1 MKLFKKILFIIFI
14 IFCLIS
20 FSFYLKE
27 FLFSKQEVVKKEEKK
42 EEKEKKKEYS
52 LSLAMV
58 GDALYHTGTYKDGY
72 QSNGT
77 YSFDYQL
84 EQVKPIIEK
93 FDLAYYNQ
101 ESILGGKELGY
112 SSYPTFNSPNEV
124 GDAYVNAGF
133 NLVSLANNHTLD
145 KGTTGVMNSSAYWK
159 TKDVV
164 TAGSYSSQEDRQI
177 KIHTK
182 NNIDY
187 AFLSYTITTNGIKVP
202 YGKDYLVDVYSYE
215 KAKADIES
223 VKDADVILVAMHW
236 GDEYTYEPN
245 SKQVEI
251 ATELSNLG
259 VDVVIGAH
267 PHVVQPIDKINDTVV
282 IYSLGNFI
290 SGQIG
295 IERRVGLLASLK
307 INKVVENNTETIS
320 ISDIKGELLYTSR
333 TEAFT
338 NYKVIPFRNLNSS
351 TLYNY
356 DSIKS
361 KYEGIV
367 NKRNIEG
374 VTIGKVD

>member
-1 MKLFKKILFIIFI
+1 MKLYKKILWILFI

-20 FSFYLKE
+20 FGLYLNE
-27 FLFSKQEVVKKEEKK
+27 FLFSKPKEIKEEIKKEEKP
-42 EEKEKKKEYS
+42 KKKEYS

-84 EQVKPIIEK
+84 EQIKPIVEP

-101 ESILGGKELGY
+101 ESILGGKDLGY

-145 KGTTGVMNSSAYWK
+145 KGTTGVMNSNAYWK

-164 TAGSYSSQEDRQI
+164 TAGSYSSSEDRKI
-177 KIHTK
+177 EIHTK

-187 AFLSYTITTNGIKVP
+187 AFLSYTTTTNGIRVP
-202 YGKDYLVDVYSYE
+202 YGKDFLVDVYSYE
-215 KAKADIES
+215 KAKVDIES
-223 VKDADVILVAMHW
+223 VKDADVIFVAMHW
-236 GDEYTYEPN
+236 GDEYTYEAN
-245 SKQVEI
+245 ATQIKI
-251 ATELSNLG
+251 ATELSTLG
-259 VDVVIGAH
+259 VDVIIGAH
-267 PHVVQPIDKINDTVV
+267 PHVVQPIDKIGDTLVF
-282 IYSLGNFI
+282 YSLGNFI

-307 INKVVENNTETIS
+307 VNKVVENDKETVTIN
-320 ISDIKGELLYTSR
+320 DINGELIYTSR
-333 TEAFT
+333 TESFT

-356 DSIKS
+356 DNIKS
-361 KYEGIV
+361 KYESIV
-367 NKRNIEG
+367 NKNNIEG
-374 VTIGKVD
+374 VTVGKVD